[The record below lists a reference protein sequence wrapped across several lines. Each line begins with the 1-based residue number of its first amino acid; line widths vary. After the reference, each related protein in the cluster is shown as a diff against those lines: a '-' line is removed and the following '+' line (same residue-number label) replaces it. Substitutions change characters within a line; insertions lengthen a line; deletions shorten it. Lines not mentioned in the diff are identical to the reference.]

1 MIMALVQMNLSII
14 YSIKER
20 PPLGIIS
27 LGQAVKLGRL
37 QFKIDFS
44 FEKKGTISQ
53 QTINQEES
61 VKSIL

>member
-20 PPLGIIS
+20 PPLGTIS

-44 FEKKGTISQ
+44 FEKKEQ
-53 QTINQEES
+53 
-61 VKSIL
+61 